1 MSTTGTKMI
10 FEDSALSSR
19 YNAAMLRRNIIDMLE
34 NQQQDYVSLDYSS
47 VEVMSGC
54 YADELFGVLA
64 LQLSYPKLMQ
74 KVKVIGANEHILH
87 TIAGAIQKRL
97 GDIV

>member
-1 MSTTGTKMI
+1 MI
-10 FEDSALSSR
+10 FQDSALSSR
-19 YNAAMLRRNIIDMLE
+19 YNAGELRRNIVDILE
-34 NQQQDYVSLDYSS
+34 NQKQCYVSLDYSF

-64 LQLSYPKLMQ
+64 LQLGYSELMQ

-87 TIAGAIQKRL
+87 TIAGAIKKRL
-97 GDIV
+97 VK